1 MVHYNIVFSSINAI
15 NPAIRLKGI
24 LKTNFMLKNLTPKKA
39 VSKGIFNKPNRH
51 HAVIM
56 DIVVAKPAPD
66 ANIEAAMG

>member
-39 VSKGIFNKPNRH
+39 VSKGILDMLSRH
-51 HAVIM
+51 QAVII
-56 DIVVAKPAPD
+56 DILVAKPAQ
-66 ANIEAAMG
+66 